1 MKAIINDVEILNH
14 LQPQQ
19 IDKYLKSKGWHEQ
32 SVIPNK
38 VSIWIRD
45 NYPENK
51 LKIQLPVDQNF
62 DDYSR
67 RIYDV
72 IEILEQAENRSQ
84 LDILGEIITNAPN
97 LTIQGVVMQIET
109 PDSEQLIGK
118 IQLFGVVFDKLRHI
132 TTKLKDHDY
141 ILAIKA
147 YQERL
152 PILCTG
158 DLVKEN
164 NQFILQNPHNF
175 QIDHI

>member
-32 SVIPNK
+32 GVIPNK
-38 VSIWIRD
+38 VSIWIQD
-45 NYPENK
+45 NYSENK

-62 DDYSR
+62 DDYSQ

-72 IEILEQAENRSQ
+72 IETLSKAEKRSQ
-84 LDILGEIITNAPN
+84 FDILGEIITDAPN
-97 LTIQGVVMQIET
+97 LTIQAVVSQIQT
-109 PDSEQLIGK
+109 PSATELKGE
-118 IQLFGVVFDKLRHI
+118 IQLFGVVFDKLRQI
-132 TTKLKDHDY
+132 KTILENHDY

-152 PILCTG
+152 PIRCTG
-158 DLVKEN
+158 DLFKEN
-164 NQFILQNPHNF
+164 DQFILQNPHNF
-175 QIDHI
+175 QIDNI

>member
-72 IEILEQAENRSQ
+72 IEVLEQAENRSQ
-84 LDILGEIITNAPN
+84 LDILGEIITNVPN
-97 LTIQGVVMQIET
+97 LTIQAVVMHIQT
-109 PDSEQLIGK
+109 PNTDQLSGK

-132 TTKLKDHDY
+132 TTELKDHDY

-152 PILCTG
+152 PIRCTG
-158 DLVKEN
+158 DLIKEGDY
-164 NQFILQNPHNF
+164 FILQNIHNL
-175 QIDHI
+175 QIDNI